1 MFECIKLYLQT
12 HKAKKALRKFNP
24 DIQERIISK
33 LKEYSSDPFS
43 YARKL
48 RDSSIGQYRFR
59 IGDYRVAFDVH
70 GVEIVILRIGDR
82 KDIYR

>member
-1 MFECIKLYLQT
+1 MYKILFT
-12 HKAKKALRKFNP
+12 DKAKKDLKKFNP
-24 DIQERIISK
+24 AIRERIISK
-33 LKEYSSDPFS
+33 LKEYSLDPFS

-70 GVEIVILRIGDR
+70 SYEIVILRIGDR